1 MSENVEINAT
11 EMEENETIVTEKKSF
26 GSKLIDGVKK
36 HKTEIAGIA
45 VTAVC
50 SYVAYKYGVKVGIK
64 SVDVKPV
71 IEAVADTD
79 IGDVVEDVIQEAE
92 I

>member
-1 MSENVEINAT
+1 MSENVEMNAV
-11 EMEENETIVTEKKSF
+11 EVKETVETKKNF
-26 GSKLIDGVKK
+26 GSKLIDGIKEHKK
-36 HKTEIAGIA
+36 EIAGIA

-50 SYVAYKYGVKVGIK
+50 SYVAYKYGVKVGLK
-64 SVDVKPV
+64 KVDVKPV

-79 IGDVVEDVIQEAE
+79 IGDVVEDVIEDATE